1 MNTLVKENMNIAVEN
16 LSEIS
21 ETDLADLC
29 NITEQ
34 AIKAGGG
41 FGWLRIPTIETL
53 KKYWNGL
60 VLIKSNILIVGR
72 LNGSIAG
79 ASQISFNPP
88 NNEAQK
94 NIANIQSHFVAP
106 WARGYGLAKAMI
118 DEAVKIS
125 KENNK
130 KSIQLDIR
138 ETQSAAIKLFENKGF
153 SKWGENPSYAFIN
166 GTRIKGYYYY
176 KDL

>member
-1 MNTLVKENMNIAVEN
+1 MNNLAKENMNIVVEK
-16 LSEIS
+16 LTQIS
-21 ETDLADLC
+21 EADLADLC

-41 FGWLRIPTIETL
+41 FGWLTIPHIETL

-72 LNGSIAG
+72 LNGNIAG

-94 NIANIQSHFVAP
+94 NISKIQAHFVAP
-106 WARGYGLAKAMI
+106 WARGYGLAKAMVDLAI
-118 DEAVKIS
+118 DIS
-125 KENNK
+125 RENNK

-138 ETQSAAIKLFENKGF
+138 ETQEAAIKLFENKGF
-153 SKWGENPSYAFIN
+153 LKWGENPSYAFIN
-166 GTRIKGYYYY
+166 GARIKGFYYY